1 MTKKELTCIGCPMGC
16 EIEVMIADDGRIASV
31 TGNTC
36 RRGDVYARKEIE
48 APRRIVTSTI
58 KVTGSLE
65 GASCV
70 SCKTETDIPKEKIFD
85 VISELKDITCVC
97 PVNIGDIVLSNAAG
111 TGVDVI
117 ATSNVR

>member
-16 EIEVMIADDGRIASV
+16 EIEVMLEDDGRIASV

-48 APRRIVTSTI
+48 APRRIVTTTV
-58 KVTGSLE
+58 KVTGSVE
-65 GASCV
+65 CAACV
-70 SCKTETDIPKEKIFD
+70 SCKTMTDIPKDKIFD
-85 VISELKDITCVC
+85 VISELKDTTCQC
-97 PVNIGDIVLSNAAG
+97 PVKIGDVILSNAAG

-117 ATSNVR
+117 ATSNVI

>member
-16 EIEVMIADDGRIASV
+16 EIEVMLEDDGRIASV

-85 VISELKDITCVC
+85 VISELKGTSLPC
-97 PVNIGDIVLSNAAG
+97 PVKIGDIVLSNAAG

>member
-1 MTKKELTCIGCPMGC
+1 MTKKEITCIGCPMGC
-16 EIEVMIADDGRIASV
+16 EIEVMLADDGKIASV

-85 VISELKDITCVC
+85 VISELFDLLYGGVYGSPGDAELAADGLSGNITVA
-97 PVNIGDIVLSNAAG
+97 P
-111 TGVDVI
+111 
-117 ATSNVR
+117 